1 MDVFVR
7 HLMETMGPFGIALL
21 MFLENI
27 FPPIP
32 SEIIMPLAGYQ
43 AAVGETSI
51 GVVIFAGLAGS
62 LLGIVP
68 WYYLGHAIGERRIIA
83 LAERYGRW
91 LTMTPEDVETADRW
105 FIRKGYWAVFL
116 GRLVPTVRT
125 LISVPA
131 GLSRMPFRLFL
142 AFSAVGTLIWTAGLA
157 LAGYLLGQRYDLI
170 EGYVGPVSNA
180 VIAAAVAIYLWRVA
194 TFKPS
199 DRRKPVDL
207 KSNEPPYFHD
217 STDA

>member
-7 HLMETMGPFGIALL
+7 HLMESLGAFGIGLL

-43 AAVGETSI
+43 AATGEMSLVT
-51 GVVIFAGLAGS
+51 VIVAGTIGS
-62 LLGIVP
+62 LLGIIP
-68 WYYLGHAIGERRIIA
+68 WYYLGYAFGEKRIIW

-91 LTMTPEDVETADRW
+91 MTMTPEDVEAADRW
-105 FIRKGYWAVFL
+105 FRRYGYWAVSF

-131 GLSRMPFRLFL
+131 GLSRMPFWTFL
-142 AFSAVGTLIWTAGLA
+142 AVSAVGTLVWTAGLA
-157 LAGYLLGQRYDLI
+157 IAGYMLGQNYEAID
-170 EGYVGPVSNA
+170 GYVGPVSNA
-180 VIAAAVAIYLWRVA
+180 VIIGVVVLYLYRVV
-194 TFKPS
+194 TFKPTQ
-199 DRRKPVDL
+199 RLTPVDL
-207 KSNEPPYFHD
+207 KSNEAPHLHD
-217 STDA
+217 

>member
-7 HLMETMGPFGIALL
+7 HLMESLGAFGIGLL

-43 AAVGETSI
+43 AATGEMSLVT
-51 GVVIFAGLAGS
+51 VIVAGTIGS
-62 LLGIVP
+62 LLGIIP
-68 WYYLGHAIGERRIIA
+68 WYYLGYAFGEKRIIW

-91 LTMTPEDVETADRW
+91 MTMTPEDVEAADRW
-105 FIRKGYWAVFL
+105 FRRYGYWAVSF

-131 GLSRMPFRLFL
+131 GLSRMPFWMFL
-142 AFSAVGTLIWTAGLA
+142 AVSAVGTLVWTAGLA
-157 LAGYLLGQRYDLI
+157 IAGYMLGQNYEAID
-170 EGYVGPVSNA
+170 GYVGPVSNA
-180 VIAAAVAIYLWRVA
+180 VIIGVVVLYLYRVV
-194 TFKPS
+194 TFKPTQ
-199 DRRKPVDL
+199 RRTPVDL
-207 KSNEPPYFHD
+207 KSNEAPHLHD
-217 STDA
+217 

>member
-1 MDVFVR
+1 MDDFVQSMMQN
-7 HLMETMGPFGIALL
+7 LGASGIALL

-32 SEIIMPLAGYQ
+32 SEVIMPLAGYK
-43 AAVGETSI
+43 AATGEMSI
-51 GVVIFAGLAGS
+51 LTVIAAGSIGS

-68 WYYLGHAIGERRIIA
+68 WYYLGYFFGEKRIVW

-91 LTMTPEDVETADRW
+91 ITMTPEDVEAADGW
-105 FIRKGYWAVFL
+105 FRRYGYWAVSL

-131 GLSRMPFRLFL
+131 GLARMPFWLFF
-142 AFSAVGTLIWTAGLA
+142 AVSAVGTVIWTAGLA
-157 LAGYLLGQRYDLI
+157 LAGFILGQNFRSI

-180 VIAAAVAIYLWRVA
+180 VVIAVVLIYVFRVI
-194 TFKPS
+194 TFKP
-199 DRRKPVDL
+199 RRKGVPVDL
-207 KSNEPPYFHD
+207 RSNEPPHRRD
-217 STDA
+217 

>member
-1 MDVFVR
+1 MDRFVQG
-7 HLMETMGPFGIALL
+7 LMENFGAFGIALL

-43 AAVGETSI
+43 AATGEMSI
-51 GVVIFAGLAGS
+51 VTVILAGTIGAV
-62 LLGIVP
+62 LGIIP
-68 WYYLGHAIGERRIIA
+68 WYYLGHAFGEKRVIW

-91 LTMTPEDVETADRW
+91 MTMTPEDVETADHW
-105 FIRKGYWAVFL
+105 FRRHGYWAVIV

-131 GLSRMPFRLFL
+131 GLSRMPFWVFL
-142 AFSAVGTLIWTAGLA
+142 GLSSIGTLVWTAGLA
-157 LAGYLLGQRYDLI
+157 FAGYALGQNYEAIDSYI
-170 EGYVGPVSNA
+170 GPVSNA
-180 VIAAAVAIYLWRVA
+180 VVIGIVVLYVYRVI

-199 DRRKPVDL
+199 KRQRPIDL
-207 KSNEPPYFHD
+207 KSDEAPHLHD
-217 STDA
+217 

>member
-7 HLMETMGPFGIALL
+7 HLMESLGAFGIGLL

-43 AAVGETSI
+43 AATGEMSLAT
-51 GVVIFAGLAGS
+51 VIVAGTIGS
-62 LLGIVP
+62 LLGIIP
-68 WYYLGHAIGERRIIA
+68 WYYLGYAFGEKRIIW

-91 LTMTPEDVETADRW
+91 MTMTPEDVEAADRW
-105 FIRKGYWAVFL
+105 FRRYGYWAVSF

-131 GLSRMPFRLFL
+131 GLSRMPFWMFL
-142 AFSAVGTLIWTAGLA
+142 AVSAVGTLVWTAGLA
-157 LAGYLLGQRYDLI
+157 IAGYMLGQNYEAID
-170 EGYVGPVSNA
+170 GYVGPVSNA
-180 VIAAAVAIYLWRVA
+180 VIIGVVVLYLYRVV
-194 TFKPS
+194 TFKPGQ
-199 DRRKPVDL
+199 RRTPVDL
-207 KSNEPPYFHD
+207 KSNEAPHLHD
-217 STDA
+217 

>member
-7 HLMETMGPFGIALL
+7 HLMESLGAFGIGLL

-43 AAVGETSI
+43 AATGEMSLVT
-51 GVVIFAGLAGS
+51 VIVAGTIGS
-62 LLGIVP
+62 LLGIIP
-68 WYYLGHAIGERRIIA
+68 WYYLGYAFGEKRIIW

-91 LTMTPEDVETADRW
+91 MTMTPEDVEAADRW
-105 FIRKGYWAVFL
+105 FRRYGYWAVSF

-131 GLSRMPFRLFL
+131 GLSRMPFWMFL
-142 AFSAVGTLIWTAGLA
+142 AVSAVGTLVWTAGLA
-157 LAGYLLGQRYDLI
+157 IAGYMLGQNYEAID
-170 EGYVGPVSNA
+170 GYVGPVSNA
-180 VIAAAVAIYLWRVA
+180 VIIGVVVLYVYRVV
-194 TFKPS
+194 TFKPTQ
-199 DRRKPVDL
+199 RRTPVDL
-207 KSNEPPYFHD
+207 KSNEAPHLHD
-217 STDA
+217 